1 MARQHL
7 TAGPVRGVGSSVS
20 LKVCFP
26 DRTSPLHRA
35 CGMFI
40 LTKDQLSTFFLVTAS
55 ACPPSELN
63 CDQKLKAIS
72 SVLIKG
78 NTCSH

>member
-26 DRTSPLHRA
+26 NRTSPSHQA

-40 LTKDQLSTFFLVTAS
+40 LTKDQLSTFFFGDSQRLSPLGA
-55 ACPPSELN
+55 EL
-63 CDQKLKAIS
+63 
-72 SVLIKG
+72 
-78 NTCSH
+78 